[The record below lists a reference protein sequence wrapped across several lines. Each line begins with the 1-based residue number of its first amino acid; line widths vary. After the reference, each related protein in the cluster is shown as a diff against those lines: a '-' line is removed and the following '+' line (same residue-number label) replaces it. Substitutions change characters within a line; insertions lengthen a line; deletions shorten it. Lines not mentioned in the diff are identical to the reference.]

1 MAKTDPGEERA
12 IAAEGSGYTTDPD
25 VCAAYATDVS
35 GLYEVPT
42 AVVRPTST
50 GEVVDALARARTD
63 RLPITAAG
71 AQTSTTGASIAAPG
85 GAVLSTRRLDRIID
99 LDVAARRVRVEPGVV
114 LADLNRTLAE
124 HGLFFAP
131 DPTSEN
137 EATVGG
143 SVACNASGARTLRY
157 GPTRAHVAGLTMALA
172 DGSTVELRRPVLEKN
187 TVGLIPAQDPVDW
200 FVGSEGTLGLVLE
213 AELALLPLPPRV
225 VGLGIPFPD
234 EASALAFVVEART
247 AEAVNPRCLEY
258 FDSVSFG
265 FARAAQ
271 GSGAWEGSEGTMVYL
286 EEAGDDDPDFDAW
299 LSLAES
305 HGAQDHAIAVFD
317 DELQLREARRF
328 RHACPAAMHEA
339 TGPYIAAGGRRISTD
354 WAVPFP
360 EAADALAEA
369 RALAS
374 EHGVDDPVVYGHL
387 GNGHPH
393 LNWVA
398 RDPDEVHRIEVCVEA
413 ILKRT
418 VLPRA
423 GTVAAEHGVGKLKAR
438 WLPLQMSDLQIGLM
452 RAVKREL
459 DPLGLLGRG
468 NIFDPN
474 TP

>member
-1 MAKTDPGEERA
+1 MATTDAGERGA
-12 IAAEGSGYTTDPD
+12 TGGAGGFVADPD

-35 GLYEVPT
+35 GLREVPS

-50 GEVVDALARARTD
+50 AELLDALERARID

-85 GAVLSTRRLDRIID
+85 GAILSTRRLDGIVD
-99 LDVAARRVRVEPGVV
+99 LDIVARRVRVQPGVV

-157 GPTRAHVAGLTMALA
+157 GPTRAHVAGLTLALA
-172 DGSTVELRRPVLEKN
+172 DGRTVELRRPVLEKN

-200 FVGSEGTLGLVLE
+200 FVGSEGTLGVVVE

-234 EASALAFVVEART
+234 EASALAFVVAART
-247 AEAVNPRCLEY
+247 SEGVDPRCLEY

-265 FARAAQ
+265 FAREAQ
-271 GSGAWEGSEGTMVYL
+271 GSGAWQGSEGTMVYL

-299 LSLAES
+299 LSLAET
-305 HGAQDHAIAVFD
+305 HGARDHAIAVFD
-317 DELQLREARRF
+317 DEGQLRDARRF

-339 TGPYIAAGGRRISTD
+339 TGPYLTAGGRRISTD

-369 RALAS
+369 RRAAR

-398 RDPDEVHRIEVCVEA
+398 RDPDEVHRIEACVEE

-459 DPLGLLGRG
+459 DPHDLFGRG
-468 NIFDPN
+468 NIFDSN